1 MGSLCLCNSICCYS
15 SFGAI
20 YRTLGFEQK
29 NSFNAGDCYTD
40 LSVALQ
46 SSGNEIFYRNP
57 YNVNENLF
65 VSISSP
71 SSSKYQ
77 TIDDLKS
84 PDKAAERTKQQYLR
98 ELLSTRLG
106 VKRTTDIVS
115 AAERT
120 EQDGRKYYDL
130 EVDIVCTTPTRP
142 AHRQRHTQNPS
153 TTSPLPPLLPA
164 AETVMGSQCPSYYKF
179 ILFL

>member
-1 MGSLCLCNSICCYS
+1 M
-15 SFGAI
+15 
-20 YRTLGFEQK
+20 
-29 NSFNAGDCYTD
+29 
-40 LSVALQ
+40 LQ
-46 SSGNEIFYRNP
+46 SSGNDVFYRNP

-71 SSSKYQ
+71 SSSKYD

-115 AAERT
+115 AGERIGP
-120 EQDGRKYYDL
+120 DGKKYYDL
-130 EVDIVCTTPTRP
+130 EVASSAVPISRLSSMS
-142 AHRQRHTQNPS
+142 NPNS
-153 TTSPLPPLLPA
+153 VEMLDSRVLR
-164 AETVMGSQCPSYYKF
+164 
-179 ILFL
+179 